1 MSDNS
6 AFTAAITAFV
16 NKAKTNQ
23 EEVVRAVGI
32 KILARLVQMSPV
44 GNPELW
50 AINQTAAAYN
60 SAVAEHNQMQMADPA
75 NLTKTGR
82 LRKAARVNDSMDIK
96 APPGYTGGRFRGNW
110 QVSFDARTTDE
121 TGRVDKAGHLTIA
134 AGNVTL
140 GLFKVGV
147 RDIYFCNNVPYAYR
161 LEMGHSSQAPG
172 GMVRI
177 TAAEFQRYFSEAV
190 SEVKNDTG
198 HHNGA

>member
-1 MSDNS
+1 MADNQ
-6 AFTAAITAFV
+6 AFMVSINAFV
-16 NKAKTNQ
+16 SQAKARQ
-23 EEVVRAVGI
+23 EEVVRVVGI

-50 AINQTAAAYN
+50 AVNQTATAYN
-60 SAVAEHNQMQMADPA
+60 AAVAEHNSLLRQNPD
-75 NLTKTGR
+75 NLTKAGR
-82 LRKAARVNDSMDIK
+82 LWPGRKVNDSMDLK

-110 QVSFDARTTDE
+110 QVSFDQRAAGE
-121 TGRVDKAGHLTIA
+121 TGRIDKAGHETIA
-134 AGNVTL
+134 AGNLVL
-140 GLFKVGV
+140 EQFKVGTTAV
-147 RDIYFCNNVPYAYR
+147 YFCNNVPYAYR

-177 TAAEFQRYFSEAV
+177 TAAEFQRFFSDAV